1 LIGIIDMQYS
11 GEIKRFRPSGA
22 VRRRL
27 PVDLP
32 CKGRIAQVSNPAALF
47 EEARYFSS
55 QEFPALQAYAP
66 QILLGSSEALL
77 DLSAL
82 VDGARLSLPE
92 LNRAIFVL
100 TDCRDV
106 PLRDRTRVILWQT
119 FGVPAYELLLGDG
132 GLLLAAECE
141 AYEGWHIENG
151 VTFSS
156 IGDQLWYSTRRGPS
170 GGTGLTGD
178 LQAQPCPCG
187 RAGKRIV
194 NVAIDFRDAVRHRLL
209 ATA

>member
-1 LIGIIDMQYS
+1 MWYP
-11 GEIKRFRPSGA
+11 GEIKRFRAPMS

-27 PVDLP
+27 PEGLSF
-32 CKGRIAQVSNPAALF
+32 RWRMAQVSSPAALF
-47 EEARYFSS
+47 EEARYFSNG
-55 QEFPALQAYAP
+55 EIPELGAYAP

-77 DLSAL
+77 HLAGL
-82 VDGARLSLPE
+82 VDKGRLSLPE
-92 LNRAIFVL
+92 LNRAVFVL

-106 PLRDRTRVILWQT
+106 PLRDSTRVTLWQA

-132 GLLLAAECE
+132 GVLLAAECE

-156 IGDQLWYSTRRGPS
+156 VGSQLWYSTRRGYS

-178 LQAQPCPCG
+178 VQEQPCPCG
-187 RAGKRIV
+187 RAGKRII
-194 NVAIDFRDAVRHRLL
+194 NVAMDFQDAVRHRVL
-209 ATA
+209 ATI

>member
-1 LIGIIDMQYS
+1 MRYP
-11 GEIKRFRPSGA
+11 GEIKRFRGPLA

-27 PVDLP
+27 PAGLSL
-32 CKGRIAQVSNPAALF
+32 KGRIAQVSSPAALF
-47 EEARYFSS
+47 EEAHYFTS
-55 QEFPALQAYAP
+55 QDLPELGAYAP
-66 QILLGSSEALL
+66 QILLGSSEVLL
-77 DLSAL
+77 DLAVL
-82 VDGARLSLPE
+82 VEKGRLSLPE
-92 LNRAIFVL
+92 LNRAVFVL

-106 PLRDRTRVILWQT
+106 PLRDATRVTLWQT

-132 GLLLAAECE
+132 GVLLASECE

-156 IGDQLWYSTRRGPS
+156 VGGQLWYSTRRGYS

-178 LQAQPCPCG
+178 LQEQPCPCS

-194 NVAIDFRDAVRHRLL
+194 NVAMDFRDAVRHRVL
-209 ATA
+209 ATT

>member
-1 LIGIIDMQYS
+1 MRYP
-11 GEIKRFRPSGA
+11 GETKRFRTPMA

-27 PVDLP
+27 PAGLSF
-32 CKGRIAQVSNPAALF
+32 KGRMAQVSSPASLF
-47 EEARYFSS
+47 EEARYFTS
-55 QEFPALQAYAP
+55 QDLPELQAYAP
-66 QILLGSSEALL
+66 QILLGSSEVLL
-77 DLSAL
+77 DLAAL
-82 VDGARLSLPE
+82 VEKGRLSLPE
-92 LNRAIFVL
+92 LNRAVFVL

-106 PLRDRTRVILWQT
+106 PLRDETRITLWQA

-132 GLLLAAECE
+132 GVLLAAECE

-156 IGDQLWYSTRRGPS
+156 VGGQLWYSTRRGRS

-178 LQAQPCPCG
+178 VQEQPCPCG
-187 RAGKRIV
+187 RAGKRII
-194 NVAIDFRDAVRHRLL
+194 NIAMDFQDAVRHRVL